1 MYTSQLPTVGHWF
14 RRTPK
19 DNNCATDATAKKQ
32 SDPVHSTRQKLC
44 IHHHSHL
51 SEDVEPLDLKSLLHA
66 LNLADVVPS
75 AYQMECVAHKYSH
88 VDAVFR
94 EHGEICADGSLN
106 LLNEN
111 G

>member
-1 MYTSQLPTVGHWF
+1 MVGVGAGGGGGGCGNPWCL
-14 RRTPK
+14 K
-19 DNNCATDATAKKQ
+19 
-32 SDPVHSTRQKLC
+32 V
-44 IHHHSHL
+44 
-51 SEDVEPLDLKSLLHA
+51 DVLHT

-75 AYQMECVAHKYSH
+75 AHQMECVAHKYSH

-94 EHGEICADGSLN
+94 EHGEIRADGSLN